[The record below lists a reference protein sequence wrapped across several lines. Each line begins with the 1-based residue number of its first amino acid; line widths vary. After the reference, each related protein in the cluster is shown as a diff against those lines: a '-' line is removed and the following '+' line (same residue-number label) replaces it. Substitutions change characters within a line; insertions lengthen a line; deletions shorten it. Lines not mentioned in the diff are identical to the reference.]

1 MDFIVGVFGQIGVD
15 QPLIQRQLSAV
26 VGHLE
31 HIVLGG
37 VYISGA
43 NLLSAVGK
51 VCHHLFLLGAWRQR
65 HIDGLAAHQFGHRQV
80 EHIRRLH
87 IRHLLE
93 HTHQFR
99 QVIEFGK
106 SCFCAVAGSLRRKLH
121 SCHGFPKGGCPRIKG
136 GKPVLLQGFPLQ
148 IPLHREQLRHRVADG
163 RTGGKHYAA
172 AAGNFIQIPTLHIQV
187 AGALALSLGYARHIA
202 HFG

>member
-1 MDFIVGVFGQIGVD
+1 MNFVVGVFGQIGVD
-15 QPLIQRQLSAV
+15 QPLVQRQFSAV

-43 NLLSAVGK
+43 NFLGAVGK
-51 VCHHLFLLGAWRQR
+51 VCHHLFLLGAGWQR
-65 HIDGLAAHQFGHRQV
+65 YIDGFAAHQFGHRQV

-99 QVIEFGK
+99 QIIELGK
-106 SCFCAVAGSLRRKLH
+106 SRFCPIACTFRRKLH
-121 SCHGFPKGGCPRIKG
+121 GCHGFPKGGCPRIKG

-148 IPLHREQLRHRVADG
+148 IPLHREQLCHRVADG
-163 RTGGKHYAA
+163 RTRGKHHAT
-172 AAGNFIQIPTLHIQV
+172 AAGDFVKVAAFHI
-187 AGALALSLGYARHIA
+187 
-202 HFG
+202 